1 MTDKNSLTINMLHEL
16 LAEIGQP
23 LDAKHDDPAV
33 ASLQQIGLDS
43 LSVLELLM
51 LVDERCGVEIAAED
65 LGSDT
70 TMVELAALIDQRQA
84 D

>member
-1 MTDKNSLTINMLHEL
+1 MMTDKNSLTIALLHEL

-23 LDAKHDDPAV
+23 FDAKHDPAV

-51 LVDERCGVEIAAED
+51 LVDERCGVEIAVED
-65 LGSDT
+65 LAPGT
-70 TMVELAALIDQRQA
+70 TLIGLAALIDQRQA
-84 D
+84 G